1 MSRAKA
7 NAVAGGVGLLVAG
20 GLLVVL
26 GLVSGC
32 ATRPAAVYQKPGV
45 AEAERERDENACLRG
60 SVVSNDRG
68 YVLLPFDIDRDAYHR
83 CMQARGYVAR
93 PMQ

>member
-1 MSRAKA
+1 MTSANA

-32 ATRPAAVYQKPGV
+32 TTRPAGGYQRPGV
-45 AEAERERDENACLRG
+45 AEAERERDENACLRT
-60 SVVSNDRG
+60 SVASDDRG
-68 YVLLPFDIDRDAYHR
+68 YVLLPFDIDHDVYHR

-93 PMQ
+93 PIW